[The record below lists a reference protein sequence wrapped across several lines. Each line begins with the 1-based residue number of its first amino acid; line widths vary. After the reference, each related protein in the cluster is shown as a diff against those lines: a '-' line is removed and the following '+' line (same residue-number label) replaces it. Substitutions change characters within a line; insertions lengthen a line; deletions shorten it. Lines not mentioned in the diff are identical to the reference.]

1 MTESSIYED
10 IARRTGGDVYVG
22 VVGPVRTGKSTFIK
36 RFMETMVIPN
46 IDNVYV
52 KERARDELPQ
62 SGSGRTVM
70 TAEPKFV
77 PEDAVRIAVGEESA
91 VSVRLI
97 DCVGYMVPGAAGTT
111 EDGEERMVTTPWFDH
126 EISLSEAAEEGTKRV
141 IRDHSTIGLVVTTDG
156 TICGIPRES
165 YVEAEEKAVA
175 ELMQIGKPFLVL
187 LNSASPGSDTAQ
199 RLSRELAEKYGVA
212 CVAADCLSLQEA
224 DVTRIMRT
232 LLGEFSAE
240 GYEVWLPEWV
250 EALADTNAIKTAL
263 YSEILD
269 ASAGV
274 KKIRDAQELVAR
286 IAGIENVSE
295 TKLEAV
301 NMGNGSFSVRVGM
314 PRELYYQTISEESGL
329 EIKSD
334 GELIS
339 LLCALAQVKREY
351 DKVAGA
357 LADVRER
364 GYGVVLPSSDEMVLQ
379 EPEIVRAG
387 GRYKVVLRASAPAIH
402 MLRTNVET
410 EVSPAVGGETA
421 SEEILGFLLQNFEG
435 DATKIWESNIFGKSM
450 YDIAEEGLTAKLTR
464 MPEATGLKL
473 RNAMQRIV
481 NEGKGN
487 LICIIIRY

>member
-46 IDNVYV
+46 IENVYM

-77 PEDAVRIAVGEESA
+77 PEDAVTIAVGEGSE

-97 DCVGYMVPGAAGTT
+97 DCVGYMIPGAAGTT

-126 EISLSEAAEEGTKRV
+126 EISLSEAAEEGTQRV

-165 YVEAEEKAVA
+165 YVEAEEKAIS
-175 ELMQIGKPFLVL
+175 ELKQIGKPFLVL
-187 LNSASPGSDTAQ
+187 LNSALPNGDAAQ
-199 RLSRELAEKYGVA
+199 TLSRELAEKYGVA
-212 CVAADCLSLQEA
+212 CVAADCLALQEP
-224 DVTRIMRT
+224 DVARIMRT

-240 GYEVWLPEWV
+240 EYAVWLPEWV
-250 EALADTNAIKTAL
+250 EALAEDHAIKTAL
-263 YSEILD
+263 YSGILN
-269 ASAGV
+269 ASTSV
-274 KKIRDAQELVAR
+274 KKIRDAQSLISELTS
-286 IAGIENVSE
+286 IENVSDA
-295 TKLEAV
+295 KLDAV
-301 NMGNGSFSVRVGM
+301 SMGSGSFSVRVGM

-329 EIKSD
+329 KITSD
-334 GELIS
+334 GELIT

-357 LADVRER
+357 LADVREK
-364 GYGVVLPSSDEMVLQ
+364 GYGVVMPTADEMVLQ

-387 GRYKVVLRASAPAIH
+387 GRYKVVLRAGAPAIH

-410 EVSPAVGGETA
+410 EVSPAVGGENA

-450 YDIAEEGLTAKLTR
+450 YDIAEEGLMAKLKR
-464 MPEATGLKL
+464 MPDTTGLKL

-487 LICIIIRY
+487 LICIIL